1 MAEKTLYWEDLTL
14 NRTWTARQSAP
25 ITTQQIIAF
34 AAEYDPLDMHMDPD
48 LARDSP
54 LGVHCA
60 SGIQTFAISQR
71 LMCDALLL
79 QTHVVAG
86 GKIDGVR
93 MVAPVMAGDRLELS
107 TQVVRSLPHTRN
119 PERGWT
125 VFKVEVATAE
135 GKIVLVYEVTILV
148 LRRDE
153 HRL

>member
-14 NRTWTARQSAP
+14 GRTWTARQSAP

-48 LARDSP
+48 LARASP

-93 MVAPVMAGDRLELS
+93 MVAPVVAGDRLEL
-107 TQVVRSLPHTRN
+107 TTHVVRSEPHTRD
-119 PERGWT
+119 PGRGWVT
-125 VFKVEVATAE
+125 FKVEVATAE
-135 GKIVLVYEVTILV
+135 GKTVLLYEVTVLV
-148 LRRDE
+148 LRGGPG
-153 HRL
+153 